1 MFITRAISVTNFF
14 VASSALA
21 FQVGVLYPW
30 HKQLDEDFEELKK
43 EHLRVLGTI
52 QGAAQNATA
61 EKRQGIRE
69 TLSSLGRWSFMIGHS
84 PASPPSPP
92 SLVAT
97 PEIHQHIPKPS
108 IVKSLNTSHDM
119 TLYSRYALAGAVCCS
134 FTHAILTPIDIVKTR
149 IQVDPVVY
157 NHGIS
162 GGLRQVVATE
172 GAGALSTGLGPTVAG
187 YFLQGAFKFG
197 GYEFLKTRAIDTF
210 GYETARDNRYAIYL
224 GASALAEIAGDLVLC
239 PFEAVRIRLV
249 SQPGFGRGLSDGLV
263 GIVRQE
269 GIRGLYCGL
278 GPIMLKQVPYTMA
291 TFVVYE
297 HALEQAYKWVDKS
310 TVSSSTVTGINL
322 GSGLIAGIAA
332 TLVSQPADTILS
344 KINKEKGA
352 AGEGTIRRLWKIASE
367 TGLRGSYAGV
377 GARLVMVGGMT
388 AIQFAIYGD
397 VKKDSCAPGVAGSSR
412 PHLRRHDEGVG
423 LNPDFGRTYKRCIG
437 RFLATGFLAELV
449 GLGEYTTP
457 DVQGHQTSRFRLR
470 DKQHALIIA
479 LIRDGEPV
487 AFSVSGVLPIATF
500 VYVEG
505 SDNVQQHHLVGK

>member
-30 HKQLDEDFEELKK
+30 HKQLDDDFEALKK
-43 EHLRVLGTI
+43 EHLRVLGSI
-52 QGAAQNATA
+52 KGAAKGVTEDASA
-61 EKRQGIRE
+61 EKRQGLRDM
-69 TLSSLGRWSFMIGHS
+69 LSSLGRWSFMIGHS
-84 PASPPSPP
+84 PASPSSPP
-92 SLVAT
+92 SLVAAT
-97 PEIHQHIPKPS
+97 EIHHVPKPS
-108 IVKSLNTSHDM
+108 IAKSWNTSHDL

-149 IQVDPVVY
+149 IQVDPVAY
-157 NHGIS
+157 NHGIT
-162 GGLRQVVATE
+162 GGLRRVVAQE
-172 GAGALSTGLGPTVAG
+172 GAGALTTGLGPTFAG

-197 GYEFLKTRAIDTF
+197 GYEFLKTRTIDIL

-224 GASALAEIAGDLVLC
+224 GASALAEIAGDIVLC

-249 SQPGFGRGLSDGLV
+249 SQPGFGRGLLDGFA

-310 TVSSSTVTGINL
+310 TVSGTAVTGINL

-344 KINKEKGA
+344 KINKEKGQ
-352 AGEGTIRRLWKIASE
+352 AGEGTIRRLWKIAGE

-397 VKKDSCAPGVAGSSR
+397 VKKALG
-412 PHLRRHDEGVG
+412 
-423 LNPDFGRTYKRCIG
+423 
-437 RFLATGFLAELV
+437 ATGGIEI
-449 GLGEYTTP
+449 
-457 DVQGHQTSRFRLR
+457 
-470 DKQHALIIA
+470 K
-479 LIRDGEPV
+479 
-487 AFSVSGVLPIATF
+487 
-500 VYVEG
+500 
-505 SDNVQQHHLVGK
+505 